1 MNYNYKLLGGLVGL
15 VVCFNVCCSISS
27 ANLPAP
33 TPNHSKTWLAQNFE
47 LPGDLDISEDEP
59 SSAEKSP
66 ISLPKSTSSD
76 KSPSRSL
83 PSTNTSNS
91 TPTSTN
97 QDQVVT
103 LPALDHDRPVVTD
116 SPSDSQSPTWQS
128 IPAAK
133 IDSPEDK
140 EEISPNSN
148 TFPEDEDLDIQRPE
162 LALISFDNHGLLKKT
177 SPPLLLEQAQQIVFD
192 PEVLFNAK
200 ATNNLSDDE
209 KAALIK
215 NLALFMQSDYA
226 SKVILPRKVLVVRQ
240 EGKNLLG
247 HLYDLELLDERE
259 VRAPL
264 AKGKGWQN
272 LCDQALQEWGGLHG
286 VVVNM
291 ESKQYHQPGAN
302 HLSTNSRLYAFKD
315 EKLAKRKGYEPC
327 AVCFPKDDPYLSM
340 SRQDREL
347 SKEGASQVQSRYSLS
362 QDQEAISRVQKIG
375 RKLLEGNGF
384 SPDLC
389 DFVVLN
395 SPEAQALSVPGGP
408 VFVTSGL
415 LKILESDDEL
425 AAVLA
430 HEFAHILHKHG
441 NASKMR
447 GNLSNILGTVMRY
460 TTRSYWG
467 YLGSQKATDLINKG
481 FSREQEYEADR
492 SAVQLSFA
500 AGYNPQEFCATLE
513 KLELYQQESGQAK
526 LHIPWFSTHPTS
538 GQRIQEIK
546 KVCQDIEPLQKEAEF
561 AQKQGD
567 KDYALTLRHS
577 SLQYLKDKRNID
589 ELCRS
594 YNKLN
599 WDILHASKGF

>member
-1 MNYNYKLLGGLVGL
+1 MNHNSKLLGGLLGL
-15 VVCFNVCCSISS
+15 AVCFNVCSASS
-27 ANLPAP
+27 AKSPD
-33 TPNHSKTWLAQNFE
+33 TTHNHSKTWLAQNFE
-47 LPGDLDISEDEP
+47 LPGDLDINEDEP
-59 SSAEKSP
+59 SSVNKSP
-66 ISLPKSTSSD
+66 ISLPPATPSETTSV
-76 KSPSRSL
+76 RSL
-83 PSTNTSNS
+83 PAADTKNS
-91 TPTSTN
+91 APAASSTN
-97 QDQVVT
+97 QAVT
-103 LPALDHDRPVVTD
+103 LPAAEGDRPVVTGAPAT
-116 SPSDSQSPTWQS
+116 PSATWQS

-133 IDSPEDK
+133 IDSPETQ
-140 EEISPNSN
+140 EEISPEPNIFS
-148 TFPEDEDLDIQRPE
+148 EDEDLGITRPE
-162 LALISFDNHGLLKKT
+162 LALISFDNRGLLKPT
-177 SPPLLLEQAQQIVFD
+177 APPLPLEQSQQIIFN

-200 ATNNLSDDE
+200 ATENLTDLE
-209 KAALIK
+209 KAAFIK

-240 EGKNLLG
+240 EGKNLFG

-291 ESKQYHQPGAN
+291 ESKQYHQPGAT
-302 HLSTNSRLYAFKD
+302 HLSLNSRLYAFKD

-327 AVCFPKDDPYLSM
+327 AVCFPKADPYLSM
-340 SRQDREL
+340 SKQDREL

-362 QDQEAISRVQKIG
+362 QDSEAISRVQKVG
-375 RKLLEGNGF
+375 RRLLEGNGF

-441 NASKMR
+441 SASKIR
-447 GNLSNILGTVMRY
+447 GNISNILGTVMRY

-467 YLGSQKATDLINKG
+467 YFGSQKAADLINKG

-546 KVCQDIEPLQKEAEF
+546 KVCQEIEPLQKEAEF

-567 KDYALTLRHS
+567 KDYALALRHS
-577 SLQYLKDKRNID
+577 SLQYLKDKQAID

-599 WDILHASKGF
+599 WDILHVGKGF